1 MKRILLVVALVV
13 LAGCAGVVPA
23 DDGGDEPRLAE
34 GIGEVENVSYDDD
47 LSIDASDGLSESE
60 LDPYVRRSMARV
72 EVVRERAYERPVD
85 VETITRA
92 EYRDRYGGGGAS
104 DAAWQNQLWEGLFI
118 VGEDR
123 DATAVLDETFG
134 AAVQGFYDP
143 GDDRIVIVS
152 DADEARIN
160 KITLVHELV
169 HALQD
174 QRFGLGSQADSW
186 DESYA
191 HESVIE
197 GEAELVPQLYLDR
210 CGEWSCLQP
219 GEEPTATS
227 DADRGV
233 LLVLRYPYEEGES
246 FVDAVRADG
255 GWDAVDDLHEAPPNS
270 TTEVIHPD
278 RYPDFEPAEV
288 TVPDRSTGAWSRF
301 DRESASERFGE
312 AAIYAMFAAN
322 GVIDNEDPSSY
333 DHPAS
338 AGWVGGQFVPY
349 RNDGE
354 YGYVWKTEWQN
365 ADEAAAFVDAY
376 ERLLDQQGALARGAN
391 SYRIGAAGFTGGYR
405 VIREGSTVEIVHG
418 PSVRSLDEIHATR

>member
-1 MKRILLVVALVV
+1 
-13 LAGCAGVVPA
+13 
-23 DDGGDEPRLAE
+23 
-34 GIGEVENVSYDDD
+34 
-47 LSIDASDGLSESE
+47 
-60 LDPYVRRSMARV
+60 
-72 EVVRERAYERPVD
+72 
-85 VETITRA
+85 
-92 EYRDRYGGGGAS
+92 
-104 DAAWQNQLWEGLFI
+104 
-118 VGEDR
+118 
-123 DATAVLDETFG
+123 
-134 AAVQGFYDP
+134 
-143 GDDRIVIVS
+143 
-152 DADEARIN
+152 
-160 KITLVHELV
+160 
-169 HALQD
+169 
-174 QRFGLGSQADSW
+174 
-186 DESYA
+186 
-191 HESVIE
+191 
-197 GEAELVPQLYLDR
+197 
-210 CGEWSCLQP
+210 
-219 GEEPTATS
+219 
-227 DADRGV
+227 